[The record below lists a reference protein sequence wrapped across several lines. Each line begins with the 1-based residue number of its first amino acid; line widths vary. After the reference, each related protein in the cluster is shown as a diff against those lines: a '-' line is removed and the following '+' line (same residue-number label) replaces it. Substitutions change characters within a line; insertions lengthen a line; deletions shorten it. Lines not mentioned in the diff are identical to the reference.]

1 MTDTLSSPSVD
12 ADRYLVVGNPIA
24 HSKSPLIHAA
34 FARQTGQHIH
44 YDRRLVDTDPP
55 TAFAEAMR
63 RFAQE
68 EGGRGAN
75 VTLPFKEA
83 AFALADEH
91 SERARLAGAA
101 NTLSFVDGRVLADN
115 TDGAGIVWDI
125 LRQGVSLDG
134 CSVTVLGAGGAARG
148 LMFSLLQAGVRQLVV
163 ANRTLPRAL
172 ALAAD
177 LNPALEALGFG
188 VTIEALPL
196 ADAPSA
202 DILINATSAGLHAE
216 GLALPQALFADC
228 RLAYDC
234 VYAAQPTA
242 FMQQAS
248 AAGVPVVSDGLGMLV
263 GQAAESFRIWR
274 GLMPDAAAVLKELR
288 ASIGH

>member
-1 MTDTLSSPSVD
+1 MTDTVSPPSAD

-24 HSKSPLIHAA
+24 HSRSPAIHAA
-34 FARQTGQHIH
+34 FARQTGQNIR
-44 YDRRLVDTDPP
+44 YERRLIDKEPA
-55 TAFAEAMR
+55 TAFAEVMR
-63 RFAQE
+63 HFFIG

-91 SERARLAGAA
+91 SDRARLAGAA

-202 DILINATSAGLHAE
+202 DILINATSAGLQAE
-216 GLALPQALFADC
+216 GLALSQALFADC

-234 VYAAQPTA
+234 VYGARPTA

-274 GLMPDAAAVLKELR
+274 GLMPDAAAVLEELR